1 MSEVSLHVSD
11 LNKYGSPDREKFLV
25 FLYDLEKM
33 GLICSKFENLGGR
46 FGIERVWY
54 PITEKEKT

>member
-11 LNKYGSPDREKFLV
+11 LNKYGPDRDRFLV
-25 FLYDLEKM
+25 FLYELEKM

-54 PITEKEKT
+54 PITEKEKS

>member
-1 MSEVSLHVSD
+1 
-11 LNKYGSPDREKFLV
+11 
-25 FLYDLEKM
+25 M

-54 PITEKEKT
+54 PITEKETT